1 VYLHEQFFV
10 VDLSVTQHTR
20 HAEDLI
26 RVARNSLPHAA
37 VAGDVDASGDRAST
51 HTHTYT
57 NNELAAIASAH
68 DNVTVNQASASSRTA
83 EQVSKSVD

>member
-1 VYLHEQFFV
+1 M
-10 VDLSVTQHTR
+10 SVTQHTW

-37 VAGDVDASGDRAST
+37 VAGDVDASGDRALT

-57 NNELAAIASAH
+57 NNELAASASAH
-68 DNVTVNQASASSRTA
+68 DNVTVNQAPASRT
-83 EQVSKSVD
+83 EEKVSKSVD